1 MLAEYTHYFNL
12 HTDFVD
18 KFITFLLSKRPP
30 GAPLTYFN
38 DRGGVQVIFV
48 GSEILAQSDFL
59 GSMKHAKI
67 FWVTKKTEGFFGVA
81 KQGLRDFFGYAKKM

>member
-1 MLAEYTHYFNL
+1 M
-12 HTDFVD
+12 
-18 KFITFLLSKRPP
+18 
-30 GAPLTYFN
+30 
-38 DRGGVQVIFV
+38 IFV